1 MTRVGHASGCV
12 QNLKCDY
19 VAVCIE
25 IQDNAR
31 LVLVALGDRGVL
43 RMIVNVSVLGSQ
55 VILTACSS
63 HLHGSDGRPLTPSG
77 DAVDHWRT

>member
-1 MTRVGHASGCV
+1 MTRQRPRPTGWWLRDGSELHMTRVGHASGCV

-25 IQDNAR
+25 IQDNAQ

-43 RMIVNVSVLGSQ
+43 EDDSQ
-55 VILTACSS
+55 CV
-63 HLHGSDGRPLTPSG
+63 GVGGR
-77 DAVDHWRT
+77 R